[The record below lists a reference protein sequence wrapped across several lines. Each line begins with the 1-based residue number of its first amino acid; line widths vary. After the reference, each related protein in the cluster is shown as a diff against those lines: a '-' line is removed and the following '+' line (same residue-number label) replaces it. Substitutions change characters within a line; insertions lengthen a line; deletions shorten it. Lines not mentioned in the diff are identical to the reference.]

1 MRYVTLVTPI
11 IEPVPC
17 FHDNSMNY
25 DLLSSTRC
33 DAYLERLGWNNHN
46 DQPSRFLLL
55 SFHVDRLRD
64 AAVAHD
70 WPDAQQAVSYDVLLD
85 HCQAAVA
92 SYDGDPA
99 QAFKIRITLSRA
111 GLLTAAASPL
121 PPLKFD
127 PTSPSFSKP
136 LTDSATLYGPA
147 MTLFL
152 DTQPTPPS
160 GLFTSTKTTHR
171 TIYDTARARVG
182 LSPLYGTDSTDVIL
196 YDDSDHI
203 TEASIFNVAF
213 YHAHNWVTPPLS
225 TGCLPGVLRRWLL
238 QHKRIREAEEGEL
251 TKAGLRPGDW
261 VLLFNSVHGC
271 RLGRIT
277 AS

>member
-1 MRYVTLVTPI
+1 M
-11 IEPVPC
+11 
-17 FHDNSMNY
+17 FS
-25 DLLSSTRC
+25 LLTSTRC
-33 DAYLERLGWNNHN
+33 DKYLERLRWNNG
-46 DQPSRFLLL
+46 DGPPSPYLLL
-55 SFHVDRLRD
+55 AFHLDRLRD
-64 AAVAHD
+64 AALAHD
-70 WPDAQQAVSYDVLLD
+70 WPDAHAALSYDAL
-85 HCQAAVA
+85 HSACEAAVA

-99 QAFKIRITLSRA
+99 EAFKIRITLSQA
-111 GLLTAAASPL
+111 GTLAAAASSI

-152 DTQPTPPS
+152 DTQPTPPA
-160 GLFTSTKTTHR
+160 GLFTSTKTTERAVYDAARQR
-171 TIYDTARARVG
+171 TG
-182 LSPLYGTDSTDVIL
+182 LPQLPTSDADVLLYTPEGF
-196 YDDSDHI
+196 I
-203 TEASIFNVAF
+203 TESSVSNVAM
-213 YHAHNWVTPPLS
+213 YHSHTWVTPPLS

-238 QHKRIREAEEGEL
+238 QHKRIREAEPGEL
-251 TKAGLRPGDW
+251 TKDALRPGDW